1 MFPRL
6 CPLQVLIDDNGD
18 AEGNFSVVAALPDDG
33 ARVSMQPV
41 GYFAYSHANDT
52 QAALPVS
59 NYCVAI
65 SQVSTHREFRYE

>member
-1 MFPRL
+1 M
-6 CPLQVLIDDNGD
+6 LIDDNGD

-41 GYFAYSHANDT
+41 GYFAYSSSNDT

-59 NYCVAI
+59 SARR
-65 SQVSTHREFRYE
+65 SALGPRASAGWHELG